1 MLQFYDLRKIFLINQ
16 QKKLKIS
23 DNTQKTTTGQGDDCI
38 TGCLLDN
45 PYFQKRYKMIEL
57 DLSKQQKLGADPK
70 AIHQFNFE
78 KINQPGNITMLLEQ
92 YFRLFTR
99 I

>member
-1 MLQFYDLRKIFLINQ
+1 
-16 QKKLKIS
+16 
-23 DNTQKTTTGQGDDCI
+23 
-38 TGCLLDN
+38 
-45 PYFQKRYKMIEL
+45 MIEL
-57 DLSKQQKLGADPK
+57 DLSKQQKLGVDPK